1 MIVATLRRNRY
12 FSLRGG
18 SRRLA
23 AGFELFSKEI
33 LKGNRRS
40 RAAGRFRDFR
50 GLPGIRPGVS
60 SPEPW
65 NIAKMR
71 QFIVSPSP
79 LCNEIAIFAS
89 LVAPRLLA
97 RGSRSL
103 PAALEPSSPASL

>member
-23 AGFELFSKEI
+23 AGFELFSKEV

-50 GLPGIRPGVS
+50 GRPGLRPGVS

-65 NIAKMR
+65 NVAKMR

-79 LCNEIAIFAS
+79 LCDEITTFA
-89 LVAPRLLA
+89 LDGQP
-97 RGSRSL
+97 SR
-103 PAALEPSSPASL
+103 